1 MSSIK
6 PTLTLVLLALGY
18 LTALLIGQ
26 RHADR
31 SPSEIAVLP
40 VDGLNASCQ
49 VENHYVGDGQIRGRQ
64 TCSPSNTEAP
74 RRGRN

>member
-1 MSSIK
+1 MSSTK
-6 PTLTLVLLALGY
+6 RTLTLVLLALGY

-40 VDGLNASCQ
+40 IDGVNGTCQ

-64 TCSPSNTEAP
+64 TCSPPDTEAP
-74 RRGRN
+74 RRGSN

>member
-1 MSSIK
+1 MSSTK

-49 VENHYVGDGQIRGRQ
+49 VENHYVGDGQIRARQ

>member
-1 MSSIK
+1 MSSTK
-6 PTLTLVLLALGY
+6 RTLTLVLLALGY

-40 VDGLNASCQ
+40 IDGVNGSCQ

-64 TCSPSNTEAP
+64 TCSPSNTEAL

>member
-1 MSSIK
+1 MSSTK

-74 RRGRN
+74 RHGRN

>member
-1 MSSIK
+1 MSSTK

-64 TCSPSNTEAP
+64 TCSPSNTETP